1 MNIPSVNFWMFP
13 LCTRVTFRRFC
24 SIAYRIAA
32 RMSRSEPSIEIGLM
46 PIDEVFGNRIFFTPM
61 SRVRKSTTFW
71 HSGVPV
77 SHSTPA

>member
-13 LCTRVTFRRFC
+13 LWTRVTFRRFC

-32 RMSRSEPSIEIGLM
+32 RMSRSDPSIETGLI